1 LENFVPTFVQ
11 RKHPIQLVVQN
22 GCIDIFMQML
32 INVFE
37 NVPTIL
43 FFFLRT
49 WWHKG
54 KGGGIGWRQTR
65 GGDADQRHPREGSA
79 GSAVDRAGQARMEY
93 FSSTTRGG

>member
-1 LENFVPTFVQ
+1 MLQHFLKTLQHFWKILYQHLFRENILSNLFFKTVALTF
-11 RKHPIQLVVQN
+11 
-22 GCIDIFMQML
+22 FML

-79 GSAVDRAGQARMEY
+79 GSAVDRAG
-93 FSSTTRGG
+93 